1 MAAIRKLSGPR
12 GTVWSVQV
20 RRKGFAPVNRNFKNK
35 SDAMQWAAE
44 TEAQLGRGVAIPSA
58 RDPSR
63 NTPTYEVMQRYI
75 KEVASQ
81 RPYTGKKEEQ
91 VLGRMIGECEFM
103 KRPIGTITGE
113 DIANWRNERL
123 RTVLPSTVNREWNR
137 LSSFFKHAIK
147 EWRYHMPNGNPCQ
160 DAKRPAGA
168 NRARNSRWSEADIQT
183 MMRATNWRA
192 DKQPVIIEDYIGWV
206 MQIAVESAMRIGE
219 ICSLKVEDFYPEKR
233 AVHLSRTKNG
243 DERWVPLSSKAM
255 SYFGFLIKGKHP
267 QQFIFP
273 RKESFGV
280 VFRRVRDSV
289 GLSHLTFHDT
299 RHEATTRL
307 STKYANV
314 LELSA
319 VTGHRDLGSLK
330 RYYNPDPLELSKKM
344 G

>member
-1 MAAIRKLSGPR
+1 MASIRKLKGPR
-12 GTVWSVQV
+12 GGSWLAQI
-20 RRKGFAPVNRNFKNK
+20 RRKGFPPVNKCFKTR
-35 SDAMQWAAE
+35 AEAERFAYE
-44 TEAQLGRGVAIPSA
+44 TEATLGKGVGVPTA

-63 NTPTYEVMQRYI
+63 NTPVAEIFTRYRDEVSPTKPTGHKERQVI
-75 KEVASQ
+75 K
-81 RPYTGKKEEQ
+81 
-91 VLGRMIGECEFM
+91 RMIDTCAFM
-103 KRPIGTITGE
+103 GRPVSAINGE
-113 DIANWRNERL
+113 DISRWRNDRL
-123 RTVLPSTVNREWNR
+123 KTVLPSSVNREWNTI
-137 LSSFFKHAIK
+137 SAVFKHGIK
-147 EWRYHMPNGNPCQ
+147 EWRYHIPGGNPCY
-160 DAKRPAGA
+160 DAKRPEGA
-168 NRARNSRWSEADIQT
+168 DRRRNSRWSDADIQA

-192 DKQPVIIEDYIGWV
+192 DRRPSTCRDYIGWI
-206 MQIAVESAMRIGE
+206 MQIAVESAMRVGE
-219 ICSLKVEDFYPEKR
+219 ICSIKAEDFYPEKR
-233 AVHLSRTKNG
+233 AVYLSRTKNG

-255 SYFGFLIKGKHP
+255 SYFEFLIKGKHP

-280 VFRRVRDSV
+280 AFRKVRDSV